1 MLQQTTATLLL
12 IGFPNVGK
20 STFFNL
26 LTGGNRKVS
35 NYSGVTVDMGKAD
48 IKSEKDGDIRLKLV
62 DLPGIYNLVPSS
74 LDEGVSVKALLNLE
88 GKDGAQKVL
97 LLLDWQ
103 RIEASMSL
111 ALAVKD
117 IVGAENIAIVIN
129 KDDLGEIDSTR
140 RVELEKKLGCRVLPL
155 SALNASPK
163 TVEAFIRGLDLSS
176 QIEPVKKLQI
186 TKEALEFL
194 PAGDHSDKIEVMND
208 TKQITDLINWYHS
221 KARDVLGSL
230 SQPNDAKAILTQKID
245 RVVLN
250 PWLGGIIFAAI
261 FYFIFDAIYS
271 WAGPAMDLCETVV
284 VGLGEF
290 IGNYLPEGHF
300 KSLIV
305 DGIFGGVG
313 GIVVF
318 LPLIMALFFLFS
330 LLEQSGYIARAAV
343 VTDRIM
349 GAFGLNG
356 KAFLP
361 YMSGFACAIPG
372 IMATR
377 TIPNPR
383 ERYATLM
390 TLPLIT
396 CSARLPVYILLI
408 GTFVPDKTVFGIFNA
423 QTLSFFFLYFLG
435 SFAALIIAKVLRL
448 SYFKGETGNFII
460 DLPLYQRPSLKT
472 AFNQAWKKGKAFLT
486 KAGTIILGL
495 SIIIWLLSTFPKP
508 TPELLEGKT
517 EAQQASIALEQS
529 MLGTMG
535 RTIEPVIK
543 PLGMDWKIGV
553 GMLVAFGARELFVS
567 AMGTIYSLG
576 DVDEESSTLREK
588 LVAETWPETGK
599 PVFTLATAW
608 AILIFFVFSLQ
619 CTSTLAILKRE
630 TGNWK
635 IPMIMFTYM
644 GLLAYGGAYIAYNL
658 LS

>member
-1 MLQQTTATLLL
+1 MLQQVTATLLL
-12 IGFPNVGK
+12 VGFPNAGK

-35 NYSGVTVDMGKAD
+35 NYSGITVDMGKAD
-48 IKSEKDGDIRLKLV
+48 IKSDKDGDIRLKLV

-74 LDEGVSVKALLNLE
+74 LDEGVTVKALLNLE

-103 RIEASMSL
+103 RVEASMSL

-117 IVGAENIAIVIN
+117 IVGAENIAIIIN
-129 KDDLGEIDSTR
+129 KDDLGEIDPTR
-140 RVELEKKLGCRVLPL
+140 RAELEKKIGARVLPI
-155 SALNASPK
+155 SALNASSK
-163 TVEAFIRGLDLSS
+163 TVEAFIRSLDLSS
-176 QIEPVKKLQI
+176 QVETVKKLQI
-186 TKEALEFL
+186 TKEAHEFL
-194 PAGDHSDKIEVMND
+194 PAGDHSAKIEIIED
-208 TKQITDLINWYHS
+208 TKQITDLINWYHM

-230 SQPNDAKAILTQKID
+230 SRPNDAKAILTQKID
-245 RVVLN
+245 RFVLN

-261 FYFIFDAIYS
+261 FYFIFDAIYT
-271 WAGPAMDLCETVV
+271 WAGPAMDLSESVIVTV
-284 VGLGEF
+284 GEL

-313 GIVVF
+313 GVVVF
-318 LPLIMALFFLFS
+318 LPQIMALFFLLS

-349 GAFGLNG
+349 GVFGLNG

-390 TLPLIT
+390 TIPLIT

-408 GTFVPDKTVFGIFNA
+408 GTFVPATTVFGIFNA
-423 QTLSFFFLYFLG
+423 QALSFFFLYFLG
-435 SFAALIIAKVLRL
+435 SFAALIIAKLLRL

-472 AFNQAWKKGKAFLT
+472 AFKQAWKKGKTFLT

-495 SIIIWLLSTFPKP
+495 SILIWILSTFPSP
-508 TPELLEGKT
+508 NPELLEGKT
-517 EAQQASIALEQS
+517 PEEQAGISLQQS

-543 PLGMDWKIGV
+543 PIGMDWKIGV

-567 AMGTIYSLG
+567 AIGTIYSLG
-576 DVDEESSTLREK
+576 DVDEESSSLREK
-588 LVAETWPETGK
+588 LVAETWADTGK
-599 PVFTLATAW
+599 PVYTLATAW
-608 AILIFFVFSLQ
+608 SILIFFVFSLQ
-619 CTSTLAILKRE
+619 CTSTLAILRRE
-630 TGNWK
+630 TGGWK
-635 IPMIMFTYM
+635 IPIIMFTYM
-644 GLLAYGGAYIAYNL
+644 GLLAYGGAFVAYRL

>member
-12 IGFPNVGK
+12 VGFPNAGK

-35 NYSGVTVDMGKAD
+35 NYSGVTVDMGRAD
-48 IKSEKDGDIRLKLV
+48 IKSDEAGAIKLKLV

-74 LDEGVSVKALLNLE
+74 LDEGVTVKALLNLE

-97 LLLDWQ
+97 LLLDWE

-117 IVGAENIAIVIN
+117 IVGPDNLALVIN
-129 KDDLGEIDSTR
+129 KDDLGEIDSTKR
-140 RVELEKKLGCRVLPL
+140 SELEKKIGCRVLTI
-155 SALNASPK
+155 SALNANPK
-163 TVEAFIRGLDLSS
+163 TVEAFIRSLDLSS
-176 QIEPVKKLQI
+176 QVEAVKKLQV
-186 TKEALEFL
+186 TKEAVEFL
-194 PAGDHSDKIEVMND
+194 PAGDHSAKIEVVED
-208 TKQITDLINWYHS
+208 SKRITDLINWYHQ

-230 SQPNDAKAILTQKID
+230 ARPNDARSRITQKID
-245 RVVLN
+245 NVVLN
-250 PWLGGIIFAAI
+250 PWLGGIIFAAV
-261 FYFIFDAIYS
+261 FYFIFDAIYT
-271 WAGPAMDLCETVV
+271 WAGPAMDLAETVV
-284 VGLGEF
+284 VSSGEWVGGF
-290 IGNYLPEGHF
+290 LPEGHF

-313 GIVVF
+313 GVVVF
-318 LPLIMALFFLFS
+318 LPQIMALFFLFS

-343 VTDRIM
+343 VTDKVM
-349 GAFGLNG
+349 GFFGLNG

-390 TLPLIT
+390 TIPMIT
-396 CSARLPVYILLI
+396 CAARLPVYILLI
-408 GTFVPDKTVFGIFNA
+408 GTFVPNTKVLGIFNA
-423 QTLSFFFLYFLG
+423 QALSFFFLYFLG
-435 SFAALIIAKVLRL
+435 SFGALVIAKVLRL
-448 SYFKGETGNFII
+448 SYFKGESGNFII

-472 AFNQAWKKGKAFLT
+472 AFKQAWVKGKAFLT

-495 SIIIWLLSTFPKP
+495 SMLIWVLSTFPSP
-508 TPELLEGKT
+508 NPELLEGKT
-517 EAQQASIALEQS
+517 EEQQAGIALEQS

-576 DVDEESSTLREK
+576 EVDEESTPLREK
-588 LVAETWPETGK
+588 LMTEVWPETGE

-630 TGNWK
+630 TGGWK
-635 IPMIMFTYM
+635 IPMIMFGYM
-644 GLLAYGGAYIAYNL
+644 GLLAYGGAFIAYHL

>member
-1 MLQQTTATLLL
+1 MLQQTAATLLL
-12 IGFPNVGK
+12 IGFPNAGK

-35 NYSGVTVDMGKAD
+35 NYSGVTVDMGRAD
-48 IKSEKDGDIRLKLV
+48 IKSDNDGGIKLKLV
-62 DLPGIYNLVPSS
+62 DLPGIYNLVPAS
-74 LDEGVSVKALLNLE
+74 LDEGVTVKALLNLE

-97 LLLDWQ
+97 MLLDWQ

-117 IVGAENIAIVIN
+117 IVGSDNIAIVIN
-129 KDDLGEIDSTR
+129 KDDSGEIDPAR
-140 RVELEKKLGCRVLPL
+140 RSELEKKLGCRVLPL

-176 QIEPVKKLQI
+176 QVEPIKKLQI

-194 PAGDHSDKIEVMND
+194 PAGDHSARLDVLDD
-208 TKQITDLINWYHS
+208 TKRITDLINWYHQ

-230 SQPNDAKAILTQKID
+230 SRPNDEKARLTQKID
-245 RVVLN
+245 RIVLN
-250 PWLGGIIFAAI
+250 PWLGGFIFAAI
-261 FYFIFDAIYS
+261 FYFIFDAIYT
-271 WAGPAMDLCETVV
+271 WAGPAMDLSETLVV
-284 VGLGEF
+284 SAGEF
-290 IGNYLPEGHF
+290 VGSYLPEGHF

-313 GIVVF
+313 GVVVF
-318 LPLIMALFFLFS
+318 LPQIMALFFLLS
-330 LLEQSGYIARAAV
+330 LLEQSGYVARAAV

-349 GAFGLNG
+349 GLFGLNG

-408 GTFVPDKTVFGIFNA
+408 GTFVPATTVLGIFNA

-435 SFAALIIAKVLRL
+435 SIAALVIAKILRL

-460 DLPLYQRPSLKT
+460 DLPLYQRPSIKT
-472 AFNQAWKKGKAFLT
+472 AFNQAWKKGKTFLT

-495 SIIIWLLSTFPKP
+495 SILIWLLSTFPSAN
-508 TPELLEGKT
+508 PELLEGKT
-517 EAQQASIALEQS
+517 PEQQAGISLEQS

-543 PLGMDWKIGV
+543 PIGMDWKIGV

-576 DVDEESSTLREK
+576 DVDEESSSLREK
-588 LVAETWPETGK
+588 LMAETWSDTGA

-619 CTSTLAILKRE
+619 CTSTLAILRRE
-630 TGNWK
+630 TGGWK
-635 IPMIMFTYM
+635 IPAVMFTYM
-644 GLLAYGGAYIAYNL
+644 GLLAYGGAFIAYRL

>member
-1 MLQQTTATLLL
+1 MLQQTAATLLL
-12 IGFPNVGK
+12 IGFPNAGK

-35 NYSGVTVDMGKAD
+35 NYSGVTVDMGRAD
-48 IKSEKDGDIRLKLV
+48 IKSDSDGGIKLKLV
-62 DLPGIYNLVPSS
+62 DLPGIYNLVPAS
-74 LDEGVSVKALLNLE
+74 LDEGVTVKALLNLE

-97 LLLDWQ
+97 MLLDWQ

-117 IVGAENIAIVIN
+117 IVGSDNIAIVIN
-129 KDDLGEIDSTR
+129 KDDSAEIDPAR
-140 RVELEKKLGCRVLPL
+140 RSELEKKLGCRVLPL

-176 QIEPVKKLQI
+176 QVEPVKKLQI
-186 TKEALEFL
+186 TKEAMEFL
-194 PAGDHSDKIEVMND
+194 PAGDHSTRIEVIEE
-208 TKQITDLINWYHS
+208 TKTITDLINWYHQ

-230 SQPNDAKAILTQKID
+230 SRPNDEKSRLTQKID
-245 RVVLN
+245 RIVLN

-261 FYFIFDAIYS
+261 FYFIFDAIYT
-271 WAGPAMDLCETVV
+271 WAGPAMDLAEGVV
-284 VGLGEF
+284 VGMGDF
-290 IGNYLPEGHF
+290 VGNYLPEGHF

-313 GIVVF
+313 GVVVF
-318 LPLIMALFFLFS
+318 LPQIMALFFLLS
-330 LLEQSGYIARAAV
+330 LLEQSGYVARAAV

-349 GAFGLNG
+349 GIFGLNG

-408 GTFVPDKTVFGIFNA
+408 GTFVPATTVLGIFNA

-435 SFAALIIAKVLRL
+435 SIAALVIAKILRL

-460 DLPLYQRPSLKT
+460 DLPLYQRPSIKT
-472 AFNQAWKKGKAFLT
+472 AFIQSWKKGKTFLT

-495 SIIIWLLSTFPKP
+495 SILIWLLSTFPSAN
-508 TPELLEGKT
+508 PELLEGKT
-517 EAQQASIALEQS
+517 PEQQAGISLEQS

-543 PLGMDWKIGV
+543 PIGMDWKIGV

-576 DVDEESSTLREK
+576 DVDEESSPLREK
-588 LVAETWPETGK
+588 LMAETWSDTGA

-619 CTSTLAILKRE
+619 CTSTLAILRRE
-630 TGNWK
+630 TGGWK
-635 IPMIMFTYM
+635 IPIIMFTYM